1 MARTRITA
9 RCEEDLAAIEPDDA
23 LGLIDKFEEVRS
35 QAPEAG
41 DLINNLT
48 ERPCYSL
55 HSGRYRAATWY
66 DAQLDVVW
74 LLAARLHRS
83 GDRDDFY
90 AVAVGHE
97 QAGRLYPTAKD
108 YEDFADDLHRD
119 RLAQEAMAL
128 RAIRGEVLSTPG
140 VGRRSY
146 TSVDGLYA
154 EVWAEVVEELALVVV
169 RLRLTRLSGQ
179 WLGEHELAILL
190 EGPLGPNPRP
200 RPDDDW
206 RFRSFEEYVPLPPR
220 SVDTASTP

>member
-1 MARTRITA
+1 VARTRITA

-23 LGLIDKFEEVRS
+23 LGLIDKFDETRR
-35 QAPEAG
+35 QASELG

-74 LLAARLHRS
+74 LLAAGVHRS

-90 AVAVGHE
+90 ARAVGYE
-97 QAGRLYPTAKD
+97 QAGHLYPTAKD

-119 RLAQEAMAL
+119 RLVREAMAL
-128 RAIRGEVLSTPG
+128 RVIREEVLAMPG
-140 VGRRSY
+140 AGRRTY
-146 TSVDGLYA
+146 TSLDGLYA
-154 EVWAEVVEELALVVV
+154 EIWAEVVEELALVVV

-179 WLGEHELAILL
+179 WLGAHELAILV

-200 RPDDDW
+200 RPEEDW
-206 RFRSFEEYVPLPPR
+206 RFRSFEEYVPLPLG
-220 SVDTASTP
+220 